1 MWIITGKT
9 GISNLVKLGYHSCKY
24 YFSMVIDSKK
34 CQVFFLPRGVDLEQ
48 VKIGETA
55 AIKGFGAE
63 VRARVV
69 SFVNKL
75 EG

>member
-1 MWIITGKT
+1 M
-9 GISNLVKLGYHSCKY
+9 
-24 YFSMVIDSKK
+24 F
-34 CQVFFLPRGVDLEQ
+34 FFLPCGVDLEQ

-75 EG
+75 EGWAGTKRRHTYVD